1 MNDQIR
7 YNEFRNEVMA
17 AMQKYGVQ
25 YKIFG
30 GGAVTLVLD
39 HRLTLDLDMAIKDD
53 IENKMRFV
61 DALVACGF
69 GDKEYIDEHVRLLDD
84 EESLENRVVQANQ
97 LNPFA
102 KDWQNEGR
110 NP

>member
-1 MNDQIR
+1 MTR
-7 YNEFRNEVMA
+7 FELFREEVLRS
-17 AMQKYGVQ
+17 MQKHNVQ
-25 YKIFG
+25 YKLFG
-30 GGAVTLVLD
+30 GGAVTLILN
-39 HRLTLDLDMAIKDD
+39 HRETTDLDMALKDD
-53 IENKMRFV
+53 RENKGCFI